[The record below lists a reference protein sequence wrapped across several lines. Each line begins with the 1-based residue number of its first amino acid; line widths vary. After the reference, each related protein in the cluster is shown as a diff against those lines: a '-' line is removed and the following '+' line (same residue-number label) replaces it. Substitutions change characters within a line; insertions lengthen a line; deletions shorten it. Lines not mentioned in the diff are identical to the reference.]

1 MLAERVCVPVRVS
14 VCSCPRERERERERE
29 RVREQDS
36 GMQIFIDHMLLANPI
51 TAKRFKRPLLKFLLN
66 VWPEGKVDDG
76 GEADVDDDDVTDGNP
91 FICC

>member
-1 MLAERVCVPVRVS
+1 
-14 VCSCPRERERERERE
+14 
-29 RVREQDS
+29 
-36 GMQIFIDHMLLANPI
+36 MLLANPI

-76 GEADVDDDDVTDGNP
+76 GEADVDDVDDDDVTDGNP